1 MEREYNPRKIEEKW
15 QRFWE
20 EIELY
25 RTPEPPKRKYYVL
38 EMFPYPSGKDLHMG
52 HLKNY
57 TIGDA
62 VARTKMMEGYDV
74 LHPMGWDSFG
84 LPAENAAI
92 KYGVHPK
99 EWTYRNI
106 EGFRSQL
113 KMMGISYDWDREF
126 ATSDPEYYRWTQR
139 LFLLLYERGLA
150 YRKGGWVNWCPTC
163 KTVLANEQVIDGRC
177 ERCKTPVVKKR
188 LTQWYFRIT
197 AYADRLLEDLKK
209 LEGHWPESVIKQQR
223 NWIGRSEGTEI
234 VFMEGDLPIRVFTT
248 RADTLFGVTFISIAP
263 DGPMVEEILNRVSPE
278 VRERIEEYVQ
288 RALLTSPEER
298 TKSKTGVFTG
308 LYATHPFTKESVPIF
323 VADYVLGEYG
333 TGAVMGVPAHDQRDY
348 EFARQFNLP
357 IKVVIFPPDTD
368 EGAMEEFIDAT
379 CEETDGEDFTLEYRG
394 RRYNCR
400 MKRAYEGKGI
410 LKNSGEFTGLTSDEA
425 IRRIGQR
432 LKEMGLGGPTVS
444 YRLRD
449 WLVSRQRY
457 WGAPIPVVH
466 CERCGVVPVPE
477 EQLPVLLPDVED
489 FRPQGRSPLESV
501 PEFIDTTC
509 PKCGGPAKRDPDT
522 MDTFVDSSWY
532 FLRFTDPHNDREM
545 FSPDKANTWMPV
557 DQYIGGAEHATKH
570 LIYARFI
577 TKVLYD
583 AGLLKYDEPFS
594 NLFTQGLVLMGFWW
608 CKTCNRRIDEEEVYD
623 IYEEGNDKKGYHDT
637 PEGPHEVVWLV
648 EMMSKSR
655 GNVVPLGPFVKEYG
669 ADAARIAIL
678 FAAPPEQDFE
688 WTDAIKRSA
697 INFLNRVWRT
707 FYALREAGVSP
718 KTEPNISEDKELLL
732 LTNRTISGVRED
744 LDRFKFNTALSKL
757 MVMLSDLRPGKYSHH
772 NLGWAAQVFVRL
784 LAPFAPH
791 LAEELYHEFGMDS
804 LFNKESVFMVP
815 LPEVVSGVEEEEVSI
830 GVQFNGKTRGSIT
843 VPKGADEGTVLNLLR
858 EHPKLKRYLEGKEIR
873 RVIYVPGRLI
883 NVIVG

>member
-1 MEREYNPRKIEEKW
+1 LK
-15 QRFWE
+15 
-20 EIELY
+20 LY
-25 RTPEPPKRKYYVL
+25 RAPEPPRRKYYVL

-57 TIGDA
+57 AIGDT
-62 VARTKMMEGYDV
+62 VARVKMMEGYDI

-92 KYGVHPK
+92 KFGVHPK
-99 EWTYRNI
+99 EWTYSNI

-113 KMMGISYDWDREF
+113 KRLGISYDWDREF

-150 YRKGGWVNWCPTC
+150 YRKGGWVNWCPKC

-177 ERCKTPVVKKR
+177 ERCKTPVVKKK
-188 LTQWYFRIT
+188 LTQWYFKIT
-197 AYADRLLEDLKK
+197 DYAERLLRDLDK

-234 VFMEGDLPIRVFTT
+234 VFMAEDLPIRVFTT
-248 RADTLFGVTFISIAP
+248 RADTLFGVTFISVAP
-263 DGPMVEEILNRVSPE
+263 DGPVIDAILERVSPE
-278 VRERIEEYVQ
+278 VRELVEEYVQ
-288 RALLTSPEER
+288 QALLTSPEER
-298 TKSKTGVFTG
+298 TESKTGVFTG
-308 LYATHPFTKESVPIF
+308 LYATHPFTGESIPIY

-348 EFARQFNLP
+348 EFARRFNLP
-357 IKVVIFPPDTD
+357 IKFVVFPPDDD
-368 EGAMEEFIDAT
+368 ESSLEEFFKAVCD
-379 CEETDGEDFTLEYRG
+379 EVSDGEEFSIEYRG
-394 RRYNCR
+394 RRFSCR
-400 MKRAYEGKGI
+400 IKGAYEGKGI

-425 IRRIGQR
+425 IRRIGER
-432 LKEMGLGGPTVS
+432 LREMGLGGPTVS

-457 WGAPIPVVH
+457 WGAPIPMIH

-477 EQLPVLLPDVED
+477 EELPVLLPEIEN
-489 FRPQGRSPLESV
+489 FQPEGRSPLENV
-501 PEFIDTTC
+501 PEFINTTC
-509 PKCGGPAKRDPDT
+509 PKCGGPARRDPDT

-532 FLRFTDPHNDREM
+532 FLRFTDPHNDRQM
-545 FSPDKANTWMPV
+545 FSPERANAWMPV

-577 TKVLYD
+577 TKVLHD
-583 AGLLKYDEPFS
+583 AGLLAYDEPFA

-608 CKTCNRRIDEEEVYD
+608 CKECNRRIDEEELYD
-623 IYEEGNDKKGYHDT
+623 VKVVGTQKVGYHDT

-655 GNVVPLGPFVKEYG
+655 GNVVPLGPFVEEYG

-688 WTDAIKRSA
+688 WTDAIRRSA

-707 FYALREAGVSP
+707 FYALREAGVEARV
-718 KTEPNISEDKELLL
+718 EPDLSSDRELLVAV
-732 LTNRTISGVRED
+732 NRAIVGVRED
-744 LDRFKFNTALSKL
+744 LSRFKFNTAISKL
-757 MVMLSDLRPGKYSHH
+757 MVLLGELKVGRYSHG
-772 NLGWAAQVFVRL
+772 NLGWAAQIFVRL

-791 LAEELYHEFGMDS
+791 MAEELFHEFSMDS
-804 LFNKESVFMVP
+804 LLGEKTVFRTP
-815 LPEVVSGVEEEEVSI
+815 LPEPLEGVVEEEESI
-830 GVQFNGKTRGSIT
+830 GVQINGKTRGSIT
-843 VPKGADEGTVLNLLR
+843 VPKGATEDEVLRMLR
-858 EHPKLKRYLEGKEIR
+858 EHPKLGKYLAGREIR

-883 NVIVG
+883 NVIVV